1 MRKQL
6 FKDTKQKLPEKNFS
20 HIKIT
25 LASPDKIKSWSF
37 GEIKNLK
44 QLIIE
49 HSDQKKTDFSVQEF
63 LVQLGTMNA
72 CAENIKE

>member
-25 LASPDKIKSWSF
+25 LASPDKINH
-37 GEIKNLK
+37 GL
-44 QLIIE
+44 
-49 HSDQKKTDFSVQEF
+49 
-63 LVQLGTMNA
+63 LV
-72 CAENIKE
+72 K

>member
-6 FKDTKQKLPEKNFS
+6 FKDTKQNLPEKNFS

-37 GEIKNLK
+37 GEIKNPK
-44 QLIIE
+44 TPKPLIYYYNQI
-49 HSDQKKTDFSVQEF
+49 
-63 LVQLGTMNA
+63 
-72 CAENIKE
+72 